1 MGDLWLYSGQSFKQL
16 GQLNLPQLRSALA
29 AVNRRRKEQIEMMG
43 GTVKGGG
50 TKEVDGTIAIEQRLK
65 LLKAKTGKT
74 TFDLRDVI

>member
-1 MGDLWLYSGQSFKQL
+1 LLGDLWLYSGQSFKQL

-43 GTVKGGG
+43 GKVSGGE
-50 TKEVDGTIAIEQRLK
+50 KEVDGTIAIEQRLK
-65 LLKAKTGKT
+65 LLKARTGKT